1 LELNYKEF
9 GQGDPIIILHGLFG
23 TLDNWQTIAKKLAE
37 KNTVF
42 ILDQRN
48 HGKSPHTEEFNYNL
62 LAEDLYSFMTDHWI
76 YSAIII
82 GHSMGGKVAMQFA
95 MNNPDMVEKLIVID
109 VAPVQYERGHDT
121 VFEALDAI
129 DLNTLQNR
137 KDAEIILNTKLNN
150 DFGTVQFLLKNL
162 SRDAENVKY
171 EWKMNYNVLKSKY
184 AEIIKPIEFIQPFEA
199 PTLFV
204 RGSKSDY
211 ILDAYWDNIKIGF
224 PKAKLTTI
232 ADAGHWV
239 HADKPLELFTV
250 LENFIST

>member
-137 KDAEIILNTKLNN
+137 KDAEIILNNKLNN
-150 DFGTVQFLLKNL
+150 DVGTVQFLLKNL

-224 PKAKLTTI
+224 PEAKLTTI

-239 HADKPLELFTV
+239 HADKPLELFSV
-250 LENFIST
+250 LENFINS